1 MKLKNFMITMSMGA
15 AIAIGGIAYAGG
27 GMGGSGPGG
36 TGSSGSGMMGGG
48 GYGMMGSGGHGG
60 MMGSGQGFFSPRGTQ
75 PQRSPSYQYE
85 QRQTEKL
92 REEIREKRQ
101 ELSRLYRSEKPDK
114 ELMDQKMAELNRL
127 EAELDYEMPPN

>member
-1 MKLKNFMITMSMGA
+1 MPEVAWA
-15 AIAIGGIAYAGG
+15 AADPAVW
-27 GMGGSGPGG
+27 
-36 TGSSGSGMMGGG
+36 GSSGSGMMGSG

-127 EAELDYEMPPN
+127 EAELDYEMSPN

>member
-1 MKLKNFMITMSMGA
+1 MKLKNFMITMSTGA
-15 AIAIGGIAYAGG
+15 AIIIGGIAYAGG
-27 GMGGSGPGG
+27 GMGGSGLGG

-60 MMGSGQGFFSPRGTQ
+60 MMGSGQGFFGPRGTQ

-85 QRQTEKL
+85 QRQTENL

-127 EAELDYEMPPN
+127 EAELDYEMSPN

>member
-1 MKLKNFMITMSMGA
+1 MKLKNFMITMLTGA
-15 AIAIGGIAYAGG
+15 AIIIGGIAYAGG
-27 GMGGSGPGG
+27 GMGGGMGSNGG
-36 TGSSGSGMMGGG
+36 IGSSGSGMMGG
-48 GYGMMGSGGHGG
+48 GGHGG
-60 MMGSGQGFFSPRGTQ
+60 MMGSGQGFFSSRGTQ

-127 EAELDYEMPPN
+127 EAELDYEMSPN

>member
-1 MKLKNFMITMSMGA
+1 MGN
-15 AIAIGGIAYAGG
+15 
-27 GMGGSGPGG
+27 SGPGG

-48 GYGMMGSGGHGG
+48 GYGMMGGGEHGG
-60 MMGSGQGFFSPRGTQ
+60 MMGSGQDFFSPRSTQ
-75 PQRSPSYQYE
+75 PQSSPSYQYE

-127 EAELDYEMPPN
+127 EAELDYEMSPN